1 MLSGG
6 VYPLVSEEPDGELQL
21 KSPKNSTDIAFLYL
35 RPWPKNDGLLTD
47 FLFDLHHFAASGSK
61 KQKCLRTGILRR
73 KRQKK
78 WYTRR
83 DSNS

>member
-35 RPWPKNDGLLTD
+35 RPWPKNRHAARATFPHRKFLPD
-47 FLFDLHHFAASGSK
+47 F
-61 KQKCLRTGILRR
+61 
-73 KRQKK
+73 
-78 WYTRR
+78 
-83 DSNS
+83 